1 MKKTVAVALITLLIC
16 LFAAAPAWAES
27 ADGGGYYIAAGGES
41 VNMIAETYALDGE
54 LVALMNDLS
63 QDGSLDAGELVRL
76 PQTPYFNVVVAAGDT
91 LYSLA
96 QTYHVAWEEIADVNA
111 LGNPECIYPG
121 QTLLVPLTEES
132 SVSLWQTVERTEV
145 QAVFASRSSVSTFAW
160 PAEGAISSTFGERWG
175 SFHYGLDIAADSGLP
190 IYAAASGLVEE
201 ADWKNDAYGY
211 TVMLNHGNGQE
222 TLYAHACE
230 LVARVGEWVDEGDVI
245 AFVGSTGNSTGSH
258 VHFEVRIDGICVDP
272 QLYLR

>member
-1 MKKTVAVALITLLIC
+1 MKKTVAVVSITLLTC
-16 LFAAAPAWAES
+16 FLTAAPAWAES

-41 VNMIAETYALDGE
+41 VNTIAETYALDGE
-54 LVALMNDLS
+54 LVALINDLAP
-63 QDGSLDAGELVRL
+63 DGSLGTGELVRL
-76 PQTPYFNVVVAAGDT
+76 PQMPYFSVVVSSGDT
-91 LYSLA
+91 LYTLA
-96 QTYHVAWEEIADVNA
+96 QTYHVTWEEIAAANA
-111 LGNPECIYPG
+111 LARPECIYPG
-121 QTLLVPLTEES
+121 QALLVPLTEES

-145 QAVFASRSSVSTFAW
+145 QAVFASRGAIYAFAW
-160 PAEGAISSTFGERWG
+160 PAEGVISSTFGERWG

-190 IYAAASGLVEE
+190 IYAAASGLVSES
-201 ADWKNDAYGY
+201 DWKNDAYGY

-230 LVARVGEWVDEGDVI
+230 LVAKVGEWVEEGDVI

-258 VHFEVRIDGICVDP
+258 VHFEVRIDGVCVDP